1 MHTDTPT
8 CTETEKVPLMQTVS
22 ISRMNKAS
30 PKARTCAEYFS
41 STRAACEPR
50 VSLLS
55 LGLMDHHGHE
65 TPGLELLHPLCREPP
80 AASQPGHFHT
90 HQGQIRAT
98 SEPDQGHIRARSGPD
113 QGQIRAR
120 SEPDQG
126 QGEPDQGQGEPD
138 QSQGEPDQG
147 RIRARSEPGRARSEP
162 DQGQIRARESR
173 HLGWAC
179 SVSRCFQTQ
188 SH

>member
-113 QGQIRAR
+113 QGQIRA
-120 SEPDQG
+120 G
-126 QGEPDQGQGEPD
+126 
-138 QSQGEPDQG
+138 
-147 RIRARSEPGRARSEP
+147 PGPAWCCVTRDSP
-162 DQGQIRARESR
+162 LTVSVT
-173 HLGWAC
+173 
-179 SVSRCFQTQ
+179 SVSPTPIRGTMAL
-188 SH
+188 HTY